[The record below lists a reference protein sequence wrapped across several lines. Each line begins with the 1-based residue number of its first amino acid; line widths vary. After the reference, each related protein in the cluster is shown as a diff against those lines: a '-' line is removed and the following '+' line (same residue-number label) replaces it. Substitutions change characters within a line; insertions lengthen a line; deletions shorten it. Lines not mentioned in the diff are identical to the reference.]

1 MFFPEKKVSPDFPSQ
16 AKLARFMQIL
26 PQTLHK
32 AIQEERNGF
41 RFRGKSVKVVQQK
54 IPHWGLFDLSS
65 SETPI
70 ETFETVSD
78 VAKWLQVTKQAVYT
92 AINRGLEPHIKN
104 KKGTV
109 FWLQK
114 LQESEEEPPIQKEAE
129 KTEKVVSLSQEKVPP
144 GPFGPGTE
152 GPVPAPRAKV
162 EKEKLPPGPEPGA
175 EGADPLSPEKVSPV
189 PPGPFGPGTEGPV
202 PAPRKKKIPPVPL
215 PRKAKTEEKSLLEQK
230 ERAEEEVKCYLTMIN
245 YQMEREEEERDNR
258 RQENYNAL
266 RVKYCKWFL
275 DDDVDIETEKTKIV
289 IFNPDTGVNIP
300 VKKYEDIANYFNSRG
315 YLCFLEKSR
324 FDETLSQGRMT
335 FIASTKDYATEE
347 WIRFIF
353 IRDPI
358 YE

>member
-1 MFFPEKKVSPDFPSQ
+1 MWFLRNVFSGEKVSPDFPSQ

-32 AIQEERNGF
+32 AIQEGRNGF
-41 RFRGKSVKVVQQK
+41 RFRGKGVKVVQQK

-78 VAKWLQVTKQAVYT
+78 VAKWLKVTKQAVYT

-129 KTEKVVSLSQEKVPP
+129 KTEKVVSLSQEKVSP

-152 GPVPAPRAKV
+152 GPVP
-162 EKEKLPPGPEPGA
+162 
-175 EGADPLSPEKVSPV
+175 LSPEKVSPV
-189 PPGPFGPGTEGPV
+189 PPVPFGPGAKGPV

-245 YQMEREEEERDNR
+245 YQMEREEEERENR

-289 IFNPDTGVNIP
+289 IFNPDTGVNTP
-300 VKKYEDIANYFNSRG
+300 VKEYEDIANYFNSRG

-324 FDETLSQGRMT
+324 FDKTLSQGRME

-353 IRDPI
+353 IRDPM